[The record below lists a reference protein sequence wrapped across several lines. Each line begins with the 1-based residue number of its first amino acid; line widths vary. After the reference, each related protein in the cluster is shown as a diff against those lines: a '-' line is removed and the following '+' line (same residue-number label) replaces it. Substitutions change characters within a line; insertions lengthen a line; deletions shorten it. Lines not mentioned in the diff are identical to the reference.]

1 MTPCAIEVKPLEDY
15 KLLVTFENGEKK
27 VYDVKPLIR
36 GDWFGKIKDMNVFNT
51 VHIVGIS
58 VDWEEGQDV
67 CPDDLYYNSVLAE

>member
-36 GDWFGKIKDMNVFNT
+36 GDWFGKLNDMNVFNT
-51 VHIVGIS
+51 VHIGGIS
-58 VDWEEGQDV
+58 VEWEEGQDV

>member
-36 GDWFGKIKDMNVFNT
+36 GDWFGKLKDMNVFNT
-51 VHIVGIS
+51 VHI
-58 VDWEEGQDV
+58 
-67 CPDDLYYNSVLAE
+67 

>member
-36 GDWFGKIKDMNVFNT
+36 GDWFGKLKDMNVFNT
-51 VHIVGIS
+51 VHWRNKRGVGGGS
-58 VDWEEGQDV
+58 G
-67 CPDDLYYNSVLAE
+67 CLS